1 MSKVIDRKIADILL
15 LIPSEM
21 QQNAR
26 RRIDNLVRAVNNS
39 NIPELKW
46 KSINGIAESM
56 NEAKANRMLEIL
68 LDKGYTDWPNLK
80 GRSRVREVN
89 DIRQICMWIIRHG
102 TSMSLHNI
110 GAIFVRHHATILHAI
125 EHVDNMIQTDS
136 IYRSKVEQML
146 SYLNNEHLNK
156 VFYKLV
162 Q

>member
-1 MSKVIDRKIADILL
+1 MSKVIDRKIADLIL
-15 LIPSEM
+15 LIPAE
-21 QQNAR
+21 QQQYAR

-56 NEAKANRMLEIL
+56 NEAKANRMLETIL
-68 LDKGYTDWPNLK
+68 ERGYTDWPNLK

-89 DIRQICMWIIRHG
+89 DMRQICMWVIRQG

-110 GAIFVRHHATILHAI
+110 GAIFVRDHSTILHACN
-125 EHVDNMIQTDS
+125 HVDNMIQTDKV
-136 IYRSKVEQML
+136 YRDKVQEIL
-146 SYLNNEHLNK
+146 DHLNNEHLNK
-156 VFYKLV
+156 VFYKLI

>member
-15 LIPSEM
+15 LIPAEM

-56 NEAKANRMLEIL
+56 NEAKANRMLE
-68 LDKGYTDWPNLK
+68 NLK
-80 GRSRVREVN
+80 GRSRVREIN
-89 DIRQICMWIIRHG
+89 DIRQICMWVIRHG

-110 GAIFVRHHATILHAI
+110 GAIFLRDHSTILYAI
-125 EHVDNMIQTDS
+125 SHVDNMIQTDRV
-136 IYRSKVEQML
+136 YREKVEEIL
-146 SYLNNEHLNK
+146 GHLNNEHLNK
-156 VFYKLV
+156 VFYKLT

>member
-1 MSKVIDRKIADILL
+1 
-15 LIPSEM
+15 
-21 QQNAR
+21 
-26 RRIDNLVRAVNNS
+26 
-39 NIPELKW
+39 
-46 KSINGIAESM
+46 M

-68 LDKGYTDWPNLK
+68 LEKGYTDWPNLK

-89 DIRQICMWIIRHG
+89 DVRQICMWIIRHG

-146 SYLNNEHLNK
+146 SHLDNEHLNK
-156 VFYKLV
+156 VFYKLI